1 MTMIE
6 ENCTRAPC
14 SLHTVLQ
21 DPTLSRGAYQAH
33 LFANALPQCYGP
45 RLHSTAVTIQTSAHS
60 NPIGLEW
67 YRYKEPLQGLRL
79 NPRVGAQLAS
89 HPTRWTVNRK
99 EVVSSQHVASALK
112 AILHATVT
120 RLATAADI
128 TR

>member
-1 MTMIE
+1 MIE
-6 ENCTRAPC
+6 DNCTRVPC
-14 SLHTVLQ
+14 SLYTIHQ
-21 DPTLSRGAYQAH
+21 DPTLLRGAYQAH
-33 LFANALPQCYGP
+33 LLANALPQCYSP
-45 RLHSTAVTIQTSAHS
+45 RLSTAVTTQFGAH
-60 NPIGLEW
+60 PKLIGLDW
-67 YRYKEPLQGLRL
+67 YRYEEPLQGLRV

-89 HPTRWTVNRK
+89 HPTRWTANRK